1 MKWSYLRGVLIL
13 LVLGRFSEA
22 KQRKKNLEKVL
33 HEVIASLL
41 LDENLDRHPRSN
53 GTLSKLI
60 SCNQSANTTIYN
72 YWLLPSNTIST
83 PTSTPTTTKTKSS
96 TEMLNYWL
104 DRMPPFSPAGSS
116 IEKLKDQI
124 RFQALVKKTNLE
136 FISFLNKLIED
147 KKMELN
153 EEDKEIKDEYAEL
166 NRTRE
171 ALFRAYNRQLPDK
184 RLEDLR
190 RKLSEKEVQY
200 RELMSMHR
208 LRRMTRDLH
217 LDTPWIN
224 INYPGGVIRESLR
237 RKKSRNEFYESY
249 MDSAPGEVSSVV
261 SNDSYLRIDDSDETV
276 SHKTGSKGTKKYTPK
291 TSTMSLGDILWKS
304 LGKYLPFS
312 GKNHANFNS
321 IPLEVHYRVGKDVAH
336 LTIRV
341 GDSEEAT
348 TQQLDGL
355 RNT

>member
-1 MKWSYLRGVLIL
+1 
-13 LVLGRFSEA
+13 
-22 KQRKKNLEKVL
+22 
-33 HEVIASLL
+33 
-41 LDENLDRHPRSN
+41 
-53 GTLSKLI
+53 
-60 SCNQSANTTIYN
+60 
-72 YWLLPSNTIST
+72 
-83 PTSTPTTTKTKSS
+83 
-96 TEMLNYWL
+96 MLNYWL

-124 RFQALVKKTNLE
+124 SSICIKPRDTTIYNYWLLHSIPVSTTTTTKTGTKSSTEMLNYWLDRMPPSSSVPSRFEKLNYKKRFQALVKKTNLE